1 MLLLRASSAPRAP
14 RAPYALRALC
24 SPRRAAPLLA
34 LACAA
39 WLAGCGQALKVHTPP
54 TQARVPDAFSAPAAQ
69 AAGGPQQD
77 LGRWWRLWGDA
88 RMNAL
93 IERALAASPDIRAAQ
108 ANLRAARALADV
120 AESALYPT
128 AVAAAAAG
136 AGTADWR
143 NASAWRTLAPPYS
156 AALPSSADARG
167 LAAGVG
173 AVWEADVF
181 GARRADASAAQA
193 AAAIAQ
199 ERLHGAHML
208 VAAEA
213 ASNWREA
220 LALAQ
225 RLSILDAA
233 TATAAQLH
241 GYAQARLAAGQARA
255 ADVAAAQARLAGL
268 QAARPALQA
277 LLLTRR
283 QRLAALC
290 GQPPGQPDAAL
301 AALLPDVPDAP
312 NAPNAPNA
320 PAAAPE
326 AAASETAAPPEP
338 SAPPAPP
345 SGQLPSSVLAR
356 RPDVRARQQAVQ
368 ARAAQLKSLKAEL
381 LPSFGIVFLG
391 NEGRL
396 DFSGLPRASGAGGLI
411 GLRVSLP
418 LFTAGRLQAQARAGD
433 ARLHAAVAEYD
444 RAVLDALQEVEAAYA
459 ARAALD
465 ARVESLRAARQSAAR
480 RASGLQALYQ
490 AGERQ
495 RDAPLQARLELAE
508 ADDALAQARMQQ
520 ASASI
525 RLYQALG
532 GGW

>member
-1 MLLLRASSAPRAP
+1 MPLLRASGAPRAP
-14 RAPYALRALC
+14 RAPRALC

-54 TQARVPDAFSAPAAQ
+54 AQARVPDAFSALAAQ
-69 AAGGPQQD
+69 ASGGPQQD

-181 GARRADASAAQA
+181 GARRADASAARA

-208 VAAEA
+208 VAAEV

-255 ADVAAAQARLAGL
+255 ADVAAAQSRLAGL

-301 AALLPDVPDAP
+301 AALLPDVP
-312 NAPNAPNA
+312 NVPNA

-326 AAASETAAPPEP
+326 AAAASEAAAPPEP

>member
-1 MLLLRASSAPRAP
+1 MPLLRASGAPRAP

-54 TQARVPDAFSAPAAQ
+54 AQARVPDAFSAPAAQ
-69 AAGGPQQD
+69 ASGGPQQD

-108 ANLRAARALADV
+108 ANLQAARALADV

-136 AGTADWR
+136 GGPPDGR
-143 NASAWRTLAPPYS
+143 NASAWRALAPPYS

-208 VAAEA
+208 VAAEV

-301 AALLPDVPDAP
+301 AALLPDVPDSP
-312 NAPNAPNA
+312 
-320 PAAAPE
+320 
-326 AAASETAAPPEP
+326 AAASEAAAPPEP

-345 SGQLPSSVLAR
+345 SGQLPSRVLAR

>member
-1 MLLLRASSAPRAP
+1 MPLLRASGAPRAP
-14 RAPYALRALC
+14 RAPRALC

-54 TQARVPDAFSAPAAQ
+54 AQARVPDAFSAPAAQ
-69 AAGGPQQD
+69 ASGGPQQD

-108 ANLRAARALADV
+108 ANLQAARALADV

-143 NASAWRTLAPPYS
+143 NASAWRALAPPYS

-312 NAPNAPNA
+312 
-320 PAAAPE
+320 
-326 AAASETAAPPEP
+326 AAASEAAAPPEP

>member
-1 MLLLRASSAPRAP
+1 MPLLRASGAPRAP
-14 RAPYALRALC
+14 RAPRALC

-54 TQARVPDAFSAPAAQ
+54 AQARVPDAFSAPAAQ

-128 AVAAAAAG
+128 VVAAAAAG

-301 AALLPDVPDAP
+301 AALLPDVP

>member
-1 MLLLRASSAPRAP
+1 MPLLRASGAPRAP
-14 RAPYALRALC
+14 RAPRALC

-54 TQARVPDAFSAPAAQ
+54 AQARVPDAFSAPAAQ

-128 AVAAAAAG
+128 AVAAADAG

-255 ADVAAAQARLAGL
+255 ADVAAAQSRLAGL

-290 GQPPGQPDAAL
+290 GPPPGQPDAAL
-301 AALLPDVPDAP
+301 AALLPDVP
-312 NAPNAPNA
+312 NAPNA

-326 AAASETAAPPEP
+326 AAAASETAAPPEP

>member
-1 MLLLRASSAPRAP
+1 MPLPRASSAPRAP

-24 SPRRAAPLLA
+24 SPHRAAPLLA

-54 TQARVPDAFSAPAAQ
+54 AQARVPDAFSAPAAQ
-69 AAGGPQQD
+69 ASGGPQQD

-108 ANLRAARALADV
+108 ANLQAARALADV

-143 NASAWRTLAPPYS
+143 NASAWRALAPPYS

-208 VAAEA
+208 VAAEV

-301 AALLPDVPDAP
+301 AALLPDVP
-312 NAPNAPNA
+312 NA
-320 PAAAPE
+320 PAAASE
-326 AAASETAAPPEP
+326 AAAPPEP

>member
-1 MLLLRASSAPRAP
+1 MPLLRASGAPRAP
-14 RAPYALRALC
+14 RAPRALC

-54 TQARVPDAFSAPAAQ
+54 AQARVPDAFSAPAAQ

-108 ANLRAARALADV
+108 ANLQAARALTDV

-128 AVAAAAAG
+128 AGAAAAAG
-136 AGTADWR
+136 AGTADWHG
-143 NASAWRTLAPPYS
+143 ASAWRALAPPYS

-181 GARRADASAAQA
+181 GARRADASAARA

-241 GYAQARLAAGQARA
+241 GYAQARMAAGQARA
-255 ADVAAAQARLAGL
+255 ADVAAAQSRLAGL

-301 AALLPDVPDAP
+301 AALLPDVP
-312 NAPNAPNA
+312 NAPNA

-326 AAASETAAPPEP
+326 AAAASETAAPPEP

>member
-1 MLLLRASSAPRAP
+1 MPLLRASGAPRAP
-14 RAPYALRALC
+14 RAPRALC

-39 WLAGCGQALKVHTPP
+39 WLAGCGQALKVRTPP
-54 TQARVPDAFSAPAAQ
+54 AQARVPDAFSAPAAQ
-69 AAGGPQQD
+69 ASGGPQQD

-108 ANLRAARALADV
+108 ANLQAARALADV

-208 VAAEA
+208 VAAEV

-233 TATAAQLH
+233 TAAAAQLH
-241 GYAQARLAAGQARA
+241 GYAQARMAAGQARA

-290 GQPPGQPDAAL
+290 GQPPGQPGAAL

-312 NAPNAPNA
+312 
-320 PAAAPE
+320 
-326 AAASETAAPPEP
+326 AAASEAAAPPEP

-465 ARVESLRAARQSAAR
+465 ARVEGLRAARQSAAR

>member
-1 MLLLRASSAPRAP
+1 MPLPRASSAPRAP

-24 SPRRAAPLLA
+24 SPHRAAPLLA

-54 TQARVPDAFSAPAAQ
+54 AQARVPDAFSAPAAQ
-69 AAGGPQQD
+69 ASGGPQQD

-108 ANLRAARALADV
+108 ANLQAARALADV

-143 NASAWRTLAPPYS
+143 NASAWRALAPPYS

-208 VAAEA
+208 VAAEV

-233 TATAAQLH
+233 TAAAAQLH

-312 NAPNAPNA
+312 
-320 PAAAPE
+320 AAAPE
-326 AAASETAAPPEP
+326 AAAPPEP
-338 SAPPAPP
+338 SAPPAPQR
-345 SGQLPSSVLAR
+345 GQLPARGLAR
-356 RPDVRARQQAVQ
+356 RPDGRARQQAVQ

>member
-1 MLLLRASSAPRAP
+1 MLLLRASGAPRAP
-14 RAPYALRALC
+14 RAPRALC

-54 TQARVPDAFSAPAAQ
+54 AQARVPDAFSAPAAQ

-173 AVWEADVF
+173 AVWETDVF

-301 AALLPDVPDAP
+301 AALLPDVPEAPEAP
-312 NAPNAPNA
+312 NAS
-320 PAAAPE
+320 
-326 AAASETAAPPEP
+326 AAASEAAAPPEP

-465 ARVESLRAARQSAAR
+465 ARIESLRAARQSAAR

>member
-1 MLLLRASSAPRAP
+1 MPLPRASSAPRAP

-34 LACAA
+34 LACAS

-54 TQARVPDAFSAPAAQ
+54 AQARVPDAFSAPAAQ
-69 AAGGPQQD
+69 ASGGPQQD

-108 ANLRAARALADV
+108 ANLQAARALADV

-143 NASAWRTLAPPYS
+143 NASAWRALAPPYS

-208 VAAEA
+208 VAAEV

-301 AALLPDVPDAP
+301 AALLPDVP
-312 NAPNAPNA
+312 NA

-326 AAASETAAPPEP
+326 AAAPPEP

-465 ARVESLRAARQSAAR
+465 ARVESLRDARQSAAR

-508 ADDALAQARMQQ
+508 ADDALAQARLQQ

>member
-1 MLLLRASSAPRAP
+1 MPLLRASGAPRAP
-14 RAPYALRALC
+14 RAPRALC

-54 TQARVPDAFSAPAAQ
+54 AQARVPDAFSAPAAQ

-77 LGRWWRLWGDA
+77 LGRWWQLWGDA

-108 ANLRAARALADV
+108 ANLQAARALTDV

-136 AGTADWR
+136 AGTADWHG
-143 NASAWRTLAPPYS
+143 ASAWRALAPPYS

-301 AALLPDVPDAP
+301 AALLP
-312 NAPNAPNA
+312 NAPNAPETPNA
-320 PAAAPE
+320 S

>member
-1 MLLLRASSAPRAP
+1 MPLLRASGAPRAP
-14 RAPYALRALC
+14 RAPRALC

-54 TQARVPDAFSAPAAQ
+54 AQARVPDAFSAPAAQ

-241 GYAQARLAAGQARA
+241 SYAQARLAAGQARA

-301 AALLPDVPDAP
+301 AALLPDVP
-312 NAPNAPNA
+312 NAPNA

-326 AAASETAAPPEP
+326 AAAASETAAPPEP

>member
-1 MLLLRASSAPRAP
+1 MPLLRASGAPRAP
-14 RAPYALRALC
+14 RALC

-54 TQARVPDAFSAPAAQ
+54 AQARVPDAFSAPAAQ

-108 ANLRAARALADV
+108 ANLQAARALADV

-181 GARRADASAAQA
+181 GARRADASAARA

-255 ADVAAAQARLAGL
+255 ADVAAAQSRLAGL

-301 AALLPDVPDAP
+301 AALLPDVP

>member
-1 MLLLRASSAPRAP
+1 MPLPRASGAP
-14 RAPYALRALC
+14 RALC

-54 TQARVPDAFSAPAAQ
+54 AQARVPDAFSAPAAQ

-108 ANLRAARALADV
+108 ANLQAARALADV

-233 TATAAQLH
+233 TATATQLH
-241 GYAQARLAAGQARA
+241 GY
-255 ADVAAAQARLAGL
+255 AQARLAGL

-312 NAPNAPNA
+312 
-320 PAAAPE
+320 
-326 AAASETAAPPEP
+326 AAASEAAAPPEP

>member
-1 MLLLRASSAPRAP
+1 MPLPRASSAPRAP
-14 RAPYALRALC
+14 RAPRALC

-39 WLAGCGQALKVHTPP
+39 WLAGCGQALKVRTPP
-54 TQARVPDAFSAPAAQ
+54 AQARMPDAFSAPAAQ

-108 ANLRAARALADV
+108 ANLQAARALADV

-181 GARRADASAAQA
+181 GARRADASAARA

-301 AALLPDVPDAP
+301 AALLPDVPEAP
-312 NAPNAPNA
+312 NAS
-320 PAAAPE
+320 

-465 ARVESLRAARQSAAR
+465 ARIESLRAARQSAAR

>member
-1 MLLLRASSAPRAP
+1 MPLLRASGAPRAP
-14 RAPYALRALC
+14 RAPRALC

-54 TQARVPDAFSAPAAQ
+54 AQARVPDAFSAPAAQ
-69 AAGGPQQD
+69 ASGGPQQD

-181 GARRADASAAQA
+181 GARRADVSAAQA

-312 NAPNAPNA
+312 
-320 PAAAPE
+320 
-326 AAASETAAPPEP
+326 AAASEAAAPPEP

-345 SGQLPSSVLAR
+345 SGQLPSSVLVR

>member
-1 MLLLRASSAPRAP
+1 MPLLRASGAPRAP
-14 RAPYALRALC
+14 RAPRALC

-54 TQARVPDAFSAPAAQ
+54 AQARVPDAFSAPAAQ
-69 AAGGPQQD
+69 AFGGPQQD

-108 ANLRAARALADV
+108 ANLQAARALADV

-143 NASAWRTLAPPYS
+143 NASAWRALAPPYS

-173 AVWEADVF
+173 ALWEADVF

-208 VAAEA
+208 VAAEV

-312 NAPNAPNA
+312 
-320 PAAAPE
+320 
-326 AAASETAAPPEP
+326 AAASEAAAPPEP

>member
-1 MLLLRASSAPRAP
+1 MPLLRASGAPRAP
-14 RAPYALRALC
+14 RAPRALC

-54 TQARVPDAFSAPAAQ
+54 AQARVPDAFSAPAAQ
-69 AAGGPQQD
+69 AADGPQQD

-108 ANLRAARALADV
+108 ANLQAARALADV

-136 AGTADWR
+136 AGTADWHGT
-143 NASAWRTLAPPYS
+143 SAWRALAPPYS

-208 VAAEA
+208 VAAEV

-233 TATAAQLH
+233 TAAAAQLH

-312 NAPNAPNA
+312 
-320 PAAAPE
+320 AAAPE
-326 AAASETAAPPEP
+326 AAAPPEP

>member
-1 MLLLRASSAPRAP
+1 MPLLRASGAPRAP

-54 TQARVPDAFSAPAAQ
+54 AQARVPDAFSAPAAQ
-69 AAGGPQQD
+69 AADGPQQD

-181 GARRADASAAQA
+181 GARRADASAARA

-208 VAAEA
+208 VAAEV

-255 ADVAAAQARLAGL
+255 ADVAAAQSRLAGL

-301 AALLPDVPDAP
+301 AALLPDVP

-326 AAASETAAPPEP
+326 AAAASETAAPPEP

>member
-1 MLLLRASSAPRAP
+1 MPLPRASSAPRAP

-24 SPRRAAPLLA
+24 SPHRAAPLLA

-54 TQARVPDAFSAPAAQ
+54 AQARVPDAFSAPAAQ

-108 ANLRAARALADV
+108 ANLQAARALADV

-208 VAAEA
+208 VAAEV

-233 TATAAQLH
+233 TAAAAQLH
-241 GYAQARLAAGQARA
+241 GYAQARMAAGQARA

-312 NAPNAPNA
+312 
-320 PAAAPE
+320 AAAPE
-326 AAASETAAPPEP
+326 AAAPPEP

>member
-1 MLLLRASSAPRAP
+1 MPLLRASGAP
-14 RAPYALRALC
+14 RALC

-54 TQARVPDAFSAPAAQ
+54 AQARVPDAFSAPAAQ
-69 AAGGPQQD
+69 AADGPQQD

-108 ANLRAARALADV
+108 ANLQAARALADV

-136 AGTADWR
+136 AGTADWHG
-143 NASAWRTLAPPYS
+143 ASAWRTLAPPYS

-208 VAAEA
+208 VAAEV

-312 NAPNAPNA
+312 
-320 PAAAPE
+320 
-326 AAASETAAPPEP
+326 AAASEAAAPPEP

>member
-1 MLLLRASSAPRAP
+1 MPLLRASGAP
-14 RAPYALRALC
+14 RALC

-54 TQARVPDAFSAPAAQ
+54 AQARVPDAFSAPAAQ
-69 AAGGPQQD
+69 AADGPQQD

-108 ANLRAARALADV
+108 ANLQAARALADV

-136 AGTADWR
+136 AGTADWHG
-143 NASAWRTLAPPYS
+143 ASAWRTLAPPYS

-208 VAAEA
+208 VAAEV

-290 GQPPGQPDAAL
+290 GQPPGQPGAAL

-312 NAPNAPNA
+312 
-320 PAAAPE
+320 
-326 AAASETAAPPEP
+326 AAASEAAAPPEP

>member
-1 MLLLRASSAPRAP
+1 M
-14 RAPYALRALC
+14 
-24 SPRRAAPLLA
+24 
-34 LACAA
+34 
-39 WLAGCGQALKVHTPP
+39 QT
-54 TQARVPDAFSAPAAQ
+54 
-69 AAGGPQQD
+69 
-77 LGRWWRLWGDA
+77 
-88 RMNAL
+88 
-93 IERALAASPDIRAAQ
+93 
-108 ANLRAARALADV
+108 
-120 AESALYPT
+120 
-128 AVAAAAAG
+128 
-136 AGTADWR
+136 
-143 NASAWRTLAPPYS
+143 
-156 AALPSSADARG
+156 
-167 LAAGVG
+167 
-173 AVWEADVF
+173 
-181 GARRADASAAQA
+181 
-193 AAAIAQ
+193 
-199 ERLHGAHML
+199 
-208 VAAEA
+208 
-213 ASNWREA
+213 
-220 LALAQ
+220 
-225 RLSILDAA
+225 
-233 TATAAQLH
+233 
-241 GYAQARLAAGQARA
+241 
-255 ADVAAAQARLAGL
+255 
-268 QAARPALQA
+268 
-277 LLLTRR
+277 LLLTRH

-290 GQPPGQPDAAL
+290 RQPPGQPDAAL

-312 NAPNAPNA
+312 
-320 PAAAPE
+320 
-326 AAASETAAPPEP
+326 AAASEAAAPPEP

-525 RLYQALG
+525 RFYQALG

>member
-1 MLLLRASSAPRAP
+1 MLLLHASS
-14 RAPYALRALC
+14 ALRALC

-54 TQARVPDAFSAPAAQ
+54 AQARVPDAFSAPAAQ
-69 AAGGPQQD
+69 ASGGPQQD

-143 NASAWRTLAPPYS
+143 NASAWRALAPPYS
-156 AALPSSADARG
+156 TALPSSADARG

-301 AALLPDVPDAP
+301 AALLPDV
-312 NAPNAPNA
+312 PNAPNA

>member
-1 MLLLRASSAPRAP
+1 MLLLRASGAPRAP
-14 RAPYALRALC
+14 RAPRALC

-54 TQARVPDAFSAPAAQ
+54 AQVRVPDAFSAPAAQ
-69 AAGGPQQD
+69 ASGGPQQD

-108 ANLRAARALADV
+108 ANLRAARALTDV

-128 AVAAAAAG
+128 AVAAAAAS

-208 VAAEA
+208 VAAEV

-290 GQPPGQPDAAL
+290 GQPPGQPDTAL
-301 AALLPDVPDAP
+301 AALLPDV
-312 NAPNAPNA
+312 PNAPNA

-326 AAASETAAPPEP
+326 AAAASEAAAPPEP

>member
-24 SPRRAAPLLA
+24 SPHRAAPLLT

-54 TQARVPDAFSAPAAQ
+54 AQARVPDAFSAPAAQ
-69 AAGGPQQD
+69 ASGGPQQD

-108 ANLRAARALADV
+108 ANLQAARALADV

-128 AVAAAAAG
+128 AVAAAAAS

-143 NASAWRTLAPPYS
+143 NASAWRALAPPYS

-208 VAAEA
+208 VAAEV

-301 AALLPDVPDAP
+301 AALLPDVP
-312 NAPNAPNA
+312 NA

-326 AAASETAAPPEP
+326 AAAPPEP

-411 GLRVSLP
+411 GLRISLP

>member
-1 MLLLRASSAPRAP
+1 MPLLRASGAPRAP
-14 RAPYALRALC
+14 RAPRALC
-24 SPRRAAPLLA
+24 SPRRAVPLLA

-54 TQARVPDAFSAPAAQ
+54 AQARVPDAFSAPTAQ
-69 AAGGPQQD
+69 ASGGPQQD

-108 ANLRAARALADV
+108 ANLQAARALADV

-208 VAAEA
+208 VAAEV

-312 NAPNAPNA
+312 
-320 PAAAPE
+320 
-326 AAASETAAPPEP
+326 AAASEAAAPPEP

-465 ARVESLRAARQSAAR
+465 ARVENLRAARQSAAR

>member
-1 MLLLRASSAPRAP
+1 MLLLRASGAPRAP
-14 RAPYALRALC
+14 RAPRALC

-39 WLAGCGQALKVHTPP
+39 WLAGCGQALKVRTPP
-54 TQARVPDAFSAPAAQ
+54 AQARVPDAFSAPAAQ

-108 ANLRAARALADV
+108 ANLQAARALADV

-208 VAAEA
+208 VAAEV

-233 TATAAQLH
+233 TATATQLH

-255 ADVAAAQARLAGL
+255 ADVAAAQSRLAGL

-301 AALLPDVPDAP
+301 AALLPDVPNAPETP
-312 NAPNAPNA
+312 NAS
-320 PAAAPE
+320 
-326 AAASETAAPPEP
+326 AAASEAAAPPEP

-444 RAVLDALQEVEAAYA
+444 RTVLDALQEVEAAYA

>member
-1 MLLLRASSAPRAP
+1 MPLLRASGAPRAP
-14 RAPYALRALC
+14 RAPRALC

-54 TQARVPDAFSAPAAQ
+54 AQARVPDAFSAPAAQ
-69 AAGGPQQD
+69 ASGGPQQD

-108 ANLRAARALADV
+108 ANLQAARALADV

-136 AGTADWR
+136 AGTADWHG
-143 NASAWRTLAPPYS
+143 ASAWRTLAPPYS

-181 GARRADASAAQA
+181 GARRADASAARA

-255 ADVAAAQARLAGL
+255 ADVAAAQSRLAGL

-301 AALLPDVPDAP
+301 AALL
-312 NAPNAPNA
+312 PNAPNA

>member
-1 MLLLRASSAPRAP
+1 MPLLRASDAPRAP
-14 RAPYALRALC
+14 RAPRALC

-54 TQARVPDAFSAPAAQ
+54 AQARVPDAFSAPAAQ
-69 AAGGPQQD
+69 AADGPQQD

-108 ANLRAARALADV
+108 ANLQAARALADV

-136 AGTADWR
+136 AGTADWHG
-143 NASAWRTLAPPYS
+143 ASAWRTLAPPYS

-255 ADVAAAQARLAGL
+255 ADVAAAQSRLAGL

-312 NAPNAPNA
+312 NAP
-320 PAAAPE
+320 AAAPE
-326 AAASETAAPPEP
+326 AAAASETAAPPEP

>member
-1 MLLLRASSAPRAP
+1 MPLLRASGAPRAP
-14 RAPYALRALC
+14 RAPRALC

-54 TQARVPDAFSAPAAQ
+54 AQARVPDAFSAPAAQ

-77 LGRWWRLWGDA
+77 LDRWWRLWGDA

-181 GARRADASAAQA
+181 GARRADASAARA

-290 GQPPGQPDAAL
+290 GQPPGQPDTAL
-301 AALLPDVPDAP
+301 AALLPDV
-312 NAPNAPNA
+312 PNAPNA

-326 AAASETAAPPEP
+326 AAAASEAAAPPEP

>member
-1 MLLLRASSAPRAP
+1 MPLLRASGAP
-14 RAPYALRALC
+14 RALC

-54 TQARVPDAFSAPAAQ
+54 AQARVPDAFSAPAAQ
-69 AAGGPQQD
+69 ASGGPQQD

-143 NASAWRTLAPPYS
+143 NASAWRALAPPYS

-208 VAAEA
+208 VAAEV

-290 GQPPGQPDAAL
+290 GQPPGQPGAAL

-312 NAPNAPNA
+312 
-320 PAAAPE
+320 
-326 AAASETAAPPEP
+326 AAASEAAAPPEP

>member
-1 MLLLRASSAPRAP
+1 MLLLRASSAP

-24 SPRRAAPLLA
+24 SPHRAAPLLA

-54 TQARVPDAFSAPAAQ
+54 AQARVPDAFSAPAAQ
-69 AAGGPQQD
+69 ASGGPQQD

-108 ANLRAARALADV
+108 ANLQAARALADV

-128 AVAAAAAG
+128 AVAAAAAS

-143 NASAWRTLAPPYS
+143 NASAWRALAPPYS

-208 VAAEA
+208 VAAEV

-233 TATAAQLH
+233 TAAAAQLH
-241 GYAQARLAAGQARA
+241 SYAQARLAAGQARA

-312 NAPNAPNA
+312 
-320 PAAAPE
+320 AAAPE
-326 AAASETAAPPEP
+326 AAAPPEP

>member
-301 AALLPDVPDAP
+301 AALLPDVP
-312 NAPNAPNA
+312 NA
-320 PAAAPE
+320 PAAASE
-326 AAASETAAPPEP
+326 AAAPPEP

>member
-1 MLLLRASSAPRAP
+1 MPLLRASGAPRAP
-14 RAPYALRALC
+14 RAPRALC

-39 WLAGCGQALKVHTPP
+39 WLAGCGQALKVRTPP
-54 TQARVPDAFSAPAAQ
+54 AQARVPDAFSAPAAQ

-108 ANLRAARALADV
+108 ANLQAARALADV

-233 TATAAQLH
+233 TATAVQLH

-301 AALLPDVPDAP
+301 AALLPDAPEAPETP
-312 NAPNAPNA
+312 NAS
-320 PAAAPE
+320 
-326 AAASETAAPPEP
+326 AAASEAAAPPEP

>member
-1 MLLLRASSAPRAP
+1 M
-14 RAPYALRALC
+14 
-24 SPRRAAPLLA
+24 LA

-54 TQARVPDAFSAPAAQ
+54 AQARVPDAFSAPAAQ
-69 AAGGPQQD
+69 AADGPQQD

-108 ANLRAARALADV
+108 ANLQAARALADV

-128 AVAAAAAG
+128 AVAAADAG

-241 GYAQARLAAGQARA
+241 SYAQARLAAGQARA

-301 AALLPDVPDAP
+301 AALLPDVP
-312 NAPNAPNA
+312 NAPNA

-326 AAASETAAPPEP
+326 AAAPPEP

-368 ARAAQLKSLKAEL
+368 VRAAQLKSLKAEL

>member
-1 MLLLRASSAPRAP
+1 MPLLRASGAPRAP
-14 RAPYALRALC
+14 RAPRALC

-54 TQARVPDAFSAPAAQ
+54 AQARVPDAFSAPAAQ

-208 VAAEA
+208 VAAEV

-301 AALLPDVPDAP
+301 AALLPDVPD
-312 NAPNAPNA
+312 APNA

-465 ARVESLRAARQSAAR
+465 ARVENLRAARQSAAR

>member
-1 MLLLRASSAPRAP
+1 MPLLRASGAPRAP
-14 RAPYALRALC
+14 RAPRALC

-54 TQARVPDAFSAPAAQ
+54 AQARVPDAFSAPAAQ
-69 AAGGPQQD
+69 AADGPQQD

-108 ANLRAARALADV
+108 ANLQAARALADV

-143 NASAWRTLAPPYS
+143 NASAWRALAPPYS
-156 AALPSSADARG
+156 ASLPSSADARG

-208 VAAEA
+208 VAAEV

-312 NAPNAPNA
+312 
-320 PAAAPE
+320 
-326 AAASETAAPPEP
+326 AAASEAAAPPEP